1 MPFSGTNQ
9 HSGTNTQTNTF
20 HTPAFLSSFQG
31 RGRSSPPSTGLHR
44 HPRVN
49 ELVRAC
55 MHVTSL
61 LSSRPTAS
69 VFGGAALYCHVSR
82 LAARSSLSSTSDF
95 HGASLIKAVGAA
107 GLVHAAPQGQRS
119 TQLGRYPEPARG
131 PRKAQNQ
138 QQQHEQRNV
147 RDWQGPDDLGAA
159 SQSSPRQQQQ
169 RGWQKQ
175 QQQQQHSRLQPD
187 PAADDLDVL
196 AAAAS
201 STVSMNSSSHPAA
214 ASTVLQA
221 PAAPISPITSIPEG
235 GATYALP
242 AGRTPRYTAADK
254 LQLSGEEMRD
264 IGRRLRRPLR
274 GAGPVL
280 RVFR

>member
-1 MPFSGTNQ
+1 
-9 HSGTNTQTNTF
+9 
-20 HTPAFLSSFQG
+20 
-31 RGRSSPPSTGLHR
+31 
-44 HPRVN
+44 
-49 ELVRAC
+49 

-61 LSSRPTAS
+61 LSSRPTAG
-69 VFGGAALYCHVSR
+69 VFSCAAIHCHVSR
-82 LAARSSLSSTSDF
+82 LAARSSLLSTPYL
-95 HGASLIKAVGAA
+95 HGASLSKAVGAA

-119 TQLGRYPEPARG
+119 TQLGRYTEPVTG
-131 PRKAQNQ
+131 PRKARNQ
-138 QQQHEQRNV
+138 QQQQQQQCEQRNV
-147 RDWQGPDDLGAA
+147 RDWQGLDDFSAVA
-159 SQSSPRQQQQ
+159 PPSPSLQQQQQQQ
-169 RGWQKQ
+169 RGWQQ
-175 QQQQQHSRLQPD
+175 QQYSLLQPD

-201 STVSMNSSSHPAA
+201 STVSINSSSNPAA

-221 PAAPISPITSIPEG
+221 TAAPISPITSIPEG

-274 GAGPVL
+274 GTGPVL